1 MGNRAGGR
9 NDLRGIG
16 KQGAG
21 NRSHSNDK
29 HNTTMEKTM
38 NKVTRADKRRI
49 MFRAAMVAGVVRFSY
64 RKTDGTIRQALGTL
78 SGEIVPATQG
88 AGKANDAI
96 QVYYDTECGA
106 WRSFRVANLID
117 VAE

>member
-1 MGNRAGGR
+1 
-9 NDLRGIG
+9 
-16 KQGAG
+16 
-21 NRSHSNDK
+21 
-29 HNTTMEKTM
+29 MEKTM

-49 MFRAAMVAGVVRFSY
+49 MFRAWQMVKDYGMTIADALRKAWQSVKLRAAMVAGIVRFSY